1 MGEKDILSLE
11 EIREKVF
18 AGSASLEE
26 NEKADVISAIIYAI
40 EKPLESFDENEI
52 KLLEESL
59 ANLFVSGLAE
69 ALVDTIEPEI
79 YFTFGKRLFDDEK
92 FHSSKPFAK
101 LIHAYL
107 DVFRHPVF
115 LKKIYGDRSWDSL
128 ISSLISK
135 SNFRVKELFEQRA
148 SEYGNKPLLRTI
160 SNKRTVNYSWSYV
173 AKKTSEYA
181 AALAENISGPES
193 KVAFLMSNSLQM
205 ALLDLSCLTSG
216 VVNVMLPG
224 NSVSQHIEY
233 ILNQTKA
240 ELLLVENE
248 KQLSKV
254 KIVKNRL
261 HYVKKVVLLEG
272 ASVEKWVVS
281 FKEFLTAKGNGSEIL
296 EKLEKERTVEST
308 ATLMYTSGTTGEPKG
323 IIFKNKNIV
332 FKRFCRA
339 MALPDIGERD
349 RFLSYLPLFHTF
361 GRFLELMG
369 SVFWG
374 AEYIFIENPSA
385 ETMISNMRL
394 VQPTIFISIPKKWME
409 LYEHIALQCDI
420 EFDNEENIRQT
431 VESFTGG
438 ALKFGLSAAGFLP
451 PEIFKFFQKYG
462 VEVMSGFGMTEAT
475 GGITMTPPGK
485 YSENS
490 LGAAL
495 PGVEIKLA
503 EDGELLIR
511 GDYVMDGYYGR
522 AKEEVFDSE
531 GWFPTGDVMK
541 TDSNGFIEII
551 DRKKEIYKNIKGET
565 IAPQKIEN
573 FFRDFEFIHQVFLVG
588 DHKPFNALLIHPT
601 EETEDS
607 PLRDMTEEQKHDYYA
622 SSVATVN
629 HFLAPFERIIDFR
642 IIARPFSAE
651 LGEVTPKGT
660 YKRRVIE
667 KNFDDVISGMY
678 KKNHTEVNVN
688 GLVVKIPNWFLRE
701 KGILSRDVFAEDDK
715 LAIPELEKE
724 LTIKKIDAD
733 KSVYQIGDYNFVIN
747 DSSIDLQLILIDPRL
762 WLGNASFV
770 EFTGEEIIQWVRS
783 PRQEPK
789 FRFHSKQNAEFDLP
803 ILKVRRKIEAGEV
816 SFLGLHQALLILEAD
831 NYEAQP
837 AAVKYVSLCLKDET
851 LPVHKYALNVLR
863 NPQLATFKETRREL
877 LKLIILNSKLDN
889 LKEFI
894 LTFLKIDYDII
905 TNDVVEI
912 IVKLKDKNKV
922 LEIIEN
928 ILFEIVK
935 ELPSGSDIAKS
946 PAPSVFNLLSVY
958 GVKHPAKY
966 KHIRRVMVFYQLNPE
981 NKPLAQIA
989 ADERSR
995 MRSGFRKWLGENQ
1008 RIAIHQE
1015 TGEEYSWEDVIIF
1028 EEGINEAD
1036 KQKIVNSIVN
1046 TPILRETIFLIA
1058 NGRQIGLSN
1067 ILPNGIW
1074 ISFLHEDDF
1083 KTSYRV
1089 SVQTD
1094 YFGLFDIVLNINKGL
1109 PKSEIIE
1116 EVNWHCL
1123 SDSRYF
1129 NQELLGEL
1137 GALYRDGEIWSAKFI
1152 SGESVAK
1159 FLFRKSK
1166 KGTAESERRLFFL
1179 WPFFIWN
1186 SASLYFGFWRL
1197 TGKRMFLED
1206 ASPSN
1211 FIIPPHDYQT
1221 GTRIVSI
1228 TKRAEFENLS
1238 ELFSL
1243 YFESMIEKTEEQYPF
1258 LKKEKIWK
1266 YIFSGLINSFGEKE
1280 GLRILKE
1287 LQRELTD
1294 IPSGK
1299 FKNALP
1305 ELDEFLRNIEEF
1317 GFIPKQLYFAIKRFH
1332 RWLALNEDAQLN
1344 AIAEM
1349 LKELYSTYQL
1359 NECEKNYPETRTKFF
1374 LMTIFA
1380 GTNSELELKLNE
1392 IIQLQR
1398 NDDLNKEETIARL
1411 SDIKNQIE
1419 LSEREDYFLTRL
1431 SYPHIKPSDEAA
1443 ILRMQTEG
1451 APSSNLVVQYED
1463 FDGNP
1468 FMIRKPI
1475 SPKEISRLHQLF
1487 IEANMLVTFQSD
1499 HEFLI
1504 ALSERGF
1511 IIGGLFYRFI
1521 DGETVYMDKIVVSNR
1536 YRHKGVSDKLMN
1548 ELFNRMKTQNVQNV
1562 TTGFFRPEYFYH
1574 FGFKIERK
1582 YSGLVKKL
1590 WANK

>member
-1 MGEKDILSLE
+1 MGEKNILTLE

-26 NEKADVISAIIYAI
+26 NEKAAVVSSIIGTIKKEIS
-40 EKPLESFDENEI
+40 SFTEDKI
-52 KLLEESL
+52 KLLEETFN
-59 ANLFVSGLAE
+59 NLLISGLTE
-69 ALVDTIEPEI
+69 LFSEKVEPEI
-79 YFTFGKRLFDDEK
+79 YFTFGKHLADDEYFK
-92 FHSSKPFAK
+92 NSASLKK
-101 LIHAYL
+101 LIHGYL
-107 DVFRHPVF
+107 DVFRQPIF
-115 LKKIYGDRSWDSL
+115 LQKIYEERKWDAL
-128 ISSLISK
+128 ISSLITK
-135 SNFRVKELFEQRA
+135 SNFRVKELVRQRVA
-148 SEYGNKPLLRTI
+148 EYGGKTLLRTI
-160 SNKRTVNYSWSYV
+160 SNKKTTDYSWSFV
-173 AKKTSEYA
+173 VKKIDEYS
-181 AALAENISGPES
+181 AALANNISDPES

-216 VVNVMLPG
+216 IVNVMLPG
-224 NSVSQHIEY
+224 NSVSQHIEF

-254 KIVKNRL
+254 KIIKNKLR
-261 HYVKKVVLLEG
+261 HVKKVVLLEG
-272 ASVEKWVVS
+272 NSVEKWVIS
-281 FKEFLTAKGNGSEIL
+281 FNEFLSSKGNGKDIL
-296 EKLEKERTVEST
+296 EKLDKERTTDST

-323 IIFKNKNIV
+323 IVFKNKNIV
-332 FKRFCRA
+332 YKRFCRA
-339 MALPDIGERD
+339 MALPEIGDGD

-409 LYEHIALQCDI
+409 LYEHITAQCDI
-420 EFDNEENIRQT
+420 EFDNEEKIKET

-485 YSENS
+485 YIENS

-495 PGVEIKLA
+495 PGIEIKLA

-522 AKEEVFDSE
+522 SKEEVFDSE

-541 TDSNGFIEII
+541 TDSNGYIEII

-588 DHKPFNALLIHPT
+588 DHKPFNTLLIHPT
-601 EETEDS
+601 EVNEES
-607 PLRDMTEEQKHDYYA
+607 PLNGMTDEQKRDYYA

-642 IIARPFSAE
+642 LISRPFSAE
-651 LGEVTPKGT
+651 LGELTPKGT

-667 KNFDDVISGMY
+667 KNFDDVISEMY
-678 KKNHTEVNVN
+678 QKNHTEVVV
-688 GLVVKIPNWFLRE
+688 GDLTVKIPNWFLRE

-715 LAIPELEKE
+715 IIIHEIEKS
-724 LTIKKIDAD
+724 LKI
-733 KSVYQIGDYNFVIN
+733 KSVDAEKNIYQIGDYNFIIN
-747 DSSIDLQLILIDPRL
+747 EPSIDLQLILIDPRL

-783 PRQEPK
+783 PRSKPK
-789 FRFHSKQNAEFDLP
+789 FIFHSKENAEFDLP
-803 ILKVRRKIEAGEV
+803 ILKVRRKLNAGEV
-816 SFLGLHQALLILEAD
+816 SFLGLHQCILILEAD
-831 NYEAQP
+831 NYEAQSV
-837 AAVKYVSLCLKDET
+837 AVEYIASCLKDET
-851 LPVHKYALNVLR
+851 LPVYKYALNVLSH
-863 NPQLATFKETRREL
+863 PELATFKKTRREL

-889 LKEFI
+889 IKEFI
-894 LTFLKIDYDII
+894 LTFLKLDYDII
-905 TNDVVEI
+905 TDDVIEVI
-912 IVKLKDKNKV
+912 AQLKDKNKV

-928 ILFEIVK
+928 ILFEIVS
-935 ELPSGSDIAKS
+935 ELKGGESIDKTPVPSI
-946 PAPSVFNLLSVY
+946 FNLLAIY
-958 GVKHPAKY
+958 GIKHPAKY
-966 KHIRRVMVFYQLNPE
+966 KHIRRVMVYYQLNPD
-981 NKPLAQIA
+981 NKELAKIA

-995 MRSGFRKWLGENQ
+995 MRNGFRKWLGENQ
-1008 RIAIHQE
+1008 RIAIQQE

-1028 EEGINEAD
+1028 EEGINEPD
-1036 KQKIVNSIVN
+1036 KQKLVNSIVN
-1046 TPILRETIFLIA
+1046 TPILRETIFLIS

-1074 ISFLHEDDF
+1074 ISFLHEDDY

-1094 YFGLFDIVLNINKGL
+1094 YFGLFDIVLNINKAL
-1109 PKSEIIE
+1109 PKNEIIE

-1123 SDSRYF
+1123 SDSSYF

-1152 SGESVAK
+1152 AGESVAK
-1159 FLFRKSK
+1159 FLNRKSK
-1166 KGTAESERRLFFL
+1166 KGSEEIEQRLFFL

-1186 SASLYFGFWRL
+1186 AASLYFGFWRL

-1211 FIIPPHDYQT
+1211 FIIPPHDYQA

-1228 TKRAEFENLS
+1228 TKRAKFKDLRELFTHFFENMV
-1238 ELFSL
+1238 EQ
-1243 YFESMIEKTEEQYPF
+1243 TEEKYPF

-1266 YIFSGLINSFGEKE
+1266 YIFSGLINTFSEKD
-1280 GLRILKE
+1280 GLAILKE
-1287 LQRELTD
+1287 LQNELQQINSD
-1294 IPSGK
+1294 K
-1299 FKNALP
+1299 FKNALL

-1317 GFIPKQLYFAIKRFH
+1317 GFIPKQVYFAIKRFH

-1359 NECEKNYPETRTKFF
+1359 DKCELSYPETRTKFF

-1380 GTNSELELKLNE
+1380 GTNPELESKLNE

-1398 NDDLNKEETIARL
+1398 KEELTKEETIARL
-1411 SDIKNQIE
+1411 SEIKNQID
-1419 LSEREDYFLTRL
+1419 LTEREDYFLTRL

-1443 ILRMQTEG
+1443 ILRIQSEG

-1511 IIGGLFYRFI
+1511 IIGGMFYRFV
-1521 DGETVYMDKIVVSNR
+1521 DGKTVYMDKIVVSNR

-1548 ELFNRMKTQNVQNV
+1548 ELFNRMKTQNIKNV

-1582 YSGLVKKL
+1582 YSGLVKRL
-1590 WANK
+1590 